1 VPATH
6 TRHVRRS
13 ASGACSL
20 PPATAS
26 RAVLAPDGGLSKF
39 EMLVALRAMVCG
51 QYGLDE
57 GVLSLPVVVRCKYV
71 ARLREL
77 KLHRTRSLCRF
88 QVIQDMEAR
97 SRTASPAMSTAADG
111 ETMEGMVLSMLR
123 EKGLAQNVNPDQV
136 GAPNTAHPALP
147 HPLTQHSTA
156 QHSTHTHTHTHTNSH
171 SHSRTRTHNH
181 HLAHTNRLIVQQ

>member
-1 VPATH
+1 
-6 TRHVRRS
+6 
-13 ASGACSL
+13 
-20 PPATAS
+20 
-26 RAVLAPDGGLSKF
+26 
-39 EMLVALRAMVCG
+39 MLVALRAMVCG

-77 KLHRTRSLCRF
+77 KLRRTRSLCRF

-156 QHSTHTHTHTHTNSH
+156 QHTHTHTHTHT
-171 SHSRTRTHNH
+171 RARARTHTHTTTNSRSVALPNPLPPPNLLQPHRH
-181 HLAHTNRLIVQQ
+181 HHFHGRFSHLLTHDSCLTILVCRS